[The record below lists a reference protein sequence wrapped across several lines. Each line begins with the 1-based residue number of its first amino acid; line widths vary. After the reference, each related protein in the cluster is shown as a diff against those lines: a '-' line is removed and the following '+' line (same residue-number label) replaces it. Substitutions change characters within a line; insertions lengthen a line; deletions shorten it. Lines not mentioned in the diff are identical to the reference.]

1 MASNASSSVTKH
13 LNALFRTGT
22 AIGMSDASL
31 LERFRSGAADEAEA
45 AFAVLVE
52 RHGPMVLL
60 VCRRILGD
68 RHDAEDA
75 AQAVFLVL
83 AQQARSIRRTDSLAS
98 WLYGV
103 AARVARRARLDAA
116 RRRLRERKGAERSM
130 AIRDVDHAVKQD
142 GSETWAKLYEELA
155 RLPERFRVPI
165 VLCHL
170 EGLTYEQAA
179 ERLGCP
185 VRTIQSRLSRGRA
198 RLRAGLTRRGL
209 APVIAATAANL
220 TSEAASAA
228 VPESW
233 KLATVTAAV
242 RFAAGGTAAALIPST
257 VAFLA
262 KGASRAMGLHR
273 LTKHVAGVLLIG
285 VAAGGAGM
293 GMLARSSPQKPELAL
308 LPHRTKTDTA

>member
-1 MASNASSSVTKH
+1 MICRRELRLPTPGFSRFAARLKKSWGDRRPGADTISSIDHTTIGREEPGPWQAMPLHPSRSTSH
-13 LNALFRTGT
+13 ALFRTGT

-75 AQAVFLVL
+75 AQAVSWCSLSRRVRS
-83 AQQARSIRRTDSLAS
+83 AGPIRSQAGFMGLPRGS
-98 WLYGV
+98 
-103 AARVARRARLDAA
+103 RRARLDAA
-116 RRRLRERKGAERSM
+116 RRRLREREGAERSM

-198 RLRAGLTRRGL
+198 RLRAG
-209 APVIAATAANL
+209 
-220 TSEAASAA
+220 
-228 VPESW
+228 
-233 KLATVTAAV
+233 
-242 RFAAGGTAAALIPST
+242 
-257 VAFLA
+257 
-262 KGASRAMGLHR
+262 
-273 LTKHVAGVLLIG
+273 
-285 VAAGGAGM
+285 
-293 GMLARSSPQKPELAL
+293 
-308 LPHRTKTDTA
+308 